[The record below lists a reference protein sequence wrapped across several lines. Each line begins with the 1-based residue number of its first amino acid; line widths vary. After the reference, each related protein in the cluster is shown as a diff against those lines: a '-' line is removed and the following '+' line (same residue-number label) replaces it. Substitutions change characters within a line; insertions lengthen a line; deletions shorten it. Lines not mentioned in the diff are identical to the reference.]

1 MLFVFLFSLTI
12 FPRQLITLSGTGYVQ
27 SFNLKL
33 AGSVMFFFFT
43 VHYCDRFS
51 AEVMYFIYVTFKAY
65 CH

>member
-33 AGSVMFFFFT
+33 SGSVMFFFLQ
-43 VHYCDRFS
+43 S
-51 AEVMYFIYVTFKAY
+51 ISVTDSLLKECILFM
-65 CH
+65 

>member
-33 AGSVMFFFFT
+33 AGSVMFFFLQ
-43 VHYCDRFS
+43 S
-51 AEVMYFIYVTFKAY
+51 ISVTDSLLKECILFM
-65 CH
+65 

>member
-33 AGSVMFFFFT
+33 AGRVMLFFLQSISVTDSLLKECILFM
-43 VHYCDRFS
+43 
-51 AEVMYFIYVTFKAY
+51 
-65 CH
+65 

>member
-33 AGSVMFFFFT
+33 AGSVMFFFFLQ
-43 VHYCDRFS
+43 S
-51 AEVMYFIYVTFKAY
+51 ISVTDSLLKECILFM
-65 CH
+65 